1 MSSRASSTT
10 AQSSTLRPRAPR
22 LISGLD
28 DEAPATLTPMARH
41 ASPLPSPFES
51 REPSPMPSTRLP
63 RTASSQTVR
72 PAKSMSRLAP
82 DRAQSPATLSAFF
95 GDSWSAIQGM
105 ASDLL
110 TPAPG
115 NSKAGA
121 SPRRRKPSINSTSTR
136 NTSAPPKQWGVP
148 TTTSSPAI
156 GVGSREERESLV
168 RAEKRRQLM
177 NATPEH
183 NTIGH
188 YKRRSSEDGPS
199 ASAPPENGHD
209 RDALVYVHH
218 VKPDDTLAGITI
230 KYNIHPSALR
240 RANRM
245 WPNDRI
251 QARKTILLPV
261 DQCAVKGTRLNGSE
275 DLYQLTQENNPF
287 PTSIEEVKTP
297 VPTGRKRNE
306 SVSTNGDRP
315 SSSSCR
321 SSYDPEATWEHDA
334 WVLLPNSKQPTEIAR
349 SSRRNLAFFP
359 PARRKSQSYSDI
371 DTPSA
376 SLDLNRSVIHENPL
390 DSPKQEVPQRPRG
403 TRRLSNAGNAYFPS
417 YLAGPGGVGTM
428 GKNVKSPGPAQDGL
442 NKMFASHL
450 PNVAPPPNQSNLYL
464 PDIPTYSDDPS
475 PFTPGLTHAQSPS
488 INIEN
493 VGAAV
498 EGWMRKMAAKASTS
512 REPQSGRG
520 VASRGGPSGIDDLIE
535 MAEGFEIGEDEEDEE
550 QHRGRQ
556 GSENNGRPGMSSSAS
571 FAHAAALKDRARSGT
586 SAGAG
591 KRGKDD

>member
-1 MSSRASSTT
+1 MSSRTSSTT

-28 DEAPATLTPMARH
+28 DEDPPTLTPVTRH
-41 ASPLPSPFES
+41 ASPLPSPFDS

-63 RTASSQTVR
+63 RTASSQNVR
-72 PAKSMSRLAP
+72 HVKSMSRLNP

-110 TPAPG
+110 TPSPVS
-115 NSKAGA
+115 SKAA
-121 SPRRRKPSINSTSTR
+121 LSPRRRKPSINSTFTR
-136 NTSAPPKQWGVP
+136 NTSAPPKHWGVP
-148 TTTSSPAI
+148 TSTPSSAI
-156 GVGSREERESLV
+156 GLGSYEERDSLI
-168 RAEKRRQLM
+168 RAEKRKQLM

-183 NTIGH
+183 NTIGQF
-188 YKRRSSEDGPS
+188 KR
-199 ASAPPENGHD
+199 H
-209 RDALVYVHH
+209 ALVYVHH
-218 VKPDDTLAGITI
+218 VKPEDTLAGITI

-297 VPTGRKRNE
+297 IPTGRKRNE

-321 SSYDPEATWEHDA
+321 SSHDPEADWEHDA
-334 WVLLPNSKQPTEIAR
+334 W
-349 SSRRNLAFFP
+349 
-359 PARRKSQSYSDI
+359 SYSDI
-371 DTPSA
+371 DTPTA

-390 DSPKQEVPQRPRG
+390 DSPKQEIPQRPRG
-403 TRRLSNAGNAYFPS
+403 IRRSSNANNAYFPS

-428 GKNVKSPGPAQDGL
+428 AKNVKSPGPAQDGL

-464 PDIPTYSDDPS
+464 PDIPTYSDDPT

-498 EGWMRKMAAKASTS
+498 EGWMRKMAAKASTAIPP
-512 REPQSGRG
+512 PQDRG
-520 VASRGGPSGIDDLIE
+520 VANRGGPSGIGDLIE
-535 MAEGFEIGEDEEDEE
+535 MAESFEIGEDEEEDEE
-550 QHRGRQ
+550 KHRGRQ
-556 GSENNGRPGMSSSAS
+556 GSESTGRPGMSSSAS
-571 FAHAAALKDRARSGT
+571 FAYASTLKDRARSGT

-591 KRGKDD
+591 KRQKDD

>member
-1 MSSRASSTT
+1 
-10 AQSSTLRPRAPR
+10 
-22 LISGLD
+22 
-28 DEAPATLTPMARH
+28 
-41 ASPLPSPFES
+41 
-51 REPSPMPSTRLP
+51 
-63 RTASSQTVR
+63 
-72 PAKSMSRLAP
+72 
-82 DRAQSPATLSAFF
+82 
-95 GDSWSAIQGM
+95 
-105 ASDLL
+105 
-110 TPAPG
+110 
-115 NSKAGA
+115 
-121 SPRRRKPSINSTSTR
+121 
-136 NTSAPPKQWGVP
+136 
-148 TTTSSPAI
+148 
-156 GVGSREERESLV
+156 
-168 RAEKRRQLM
+168 
-177 NATPEH
+177 
-183 NTIGH
+183 
-188 YKRRSSEDGPS
+188 
-199 ASAPPENGHD
+199 
-209 RDALVYVHH
+209 
-218 VKPDDTLAGITI
+218 
-230 KYNIHPSALR
+230 
-240 RANRM
+240 M

-591 KRGKDD
+591 KRSKDD